1 MNSYSIE
8 TRIVTD
14 RVRMGTTRF
23 WQMLAIQ
30 LPPSGINLP
39 TSGVLLVPYRAYR
52 EFVGSV

>member
-39 TSGVLLVPYRAYR
+39 TSGILLIPYRVYG
-52 EFVGSV
+52 EIVGSV